1 MPSVHADPDQTD
13 AGAYGMVISLIATTV
28 KRLGAV
34 CLAFVVLW
42 HVARH
47 AGPQACEAIV
57 HVARPGVIVS
67 VDTRS
72 YRVDSIEDSPVVCEL
87 TPGTHT
93 VKVQRDELLLGEED
107 FTVEAGKQVV
117 LYPIA
122 RRMAAPAVAS
132 SGPESVSASESARPV
147 GLAVRITKP
156 AAINH

>member
-1 MPSVHADPDQTD
+1 
-13 AGAYGMVISLIATTV
+13 MVISLIATTV

-34 CLAFVVLW
+34 CLALVIFW
-42 HVARH
+42 HVAQH
-47 AGPQACEAIV
+47 AGPQAGEAIV

-72 YRVDSIEDSPVVCEL
+72 YRIDSIEDSPVVCEL

-93 VKVQRDELLLGEED
+93 VKVLRDDLLLGEED

-122 RRMAAPAVAS
+122 RPRAAPALAS
-132 SGPESVSASESARPV
+132 SGPESVSASESARRV
-147 GLAVRITKP
+147 GLAVHIPKP
-156 AAINH
+156 TAINH

>member
-1 MPSVHADPDQTD
+1 
-13 AGAYGMVISLIATTV
+13 MVISLIATTV

-47 AGPQACEAIV
+47 AGPQVGQAIV
-57 HVARPGVIVS
+57 HVPRPGVIVS
-67 VDTRS
+67 IDNRS
-72 YRVDSIEDSPVVCEL
+72 YRIDSIEDSPVVCEL
-87 TPGTHT
+87 APGVHT
-93 VKVQRDELLLGEED
+93 VKVERDVLLLGDED

-122 RRMAAPAVAS
+122 RPMAVQAVAS
-132 SGPESVSASESARPV
+132 RGPGSVPASGSARPAAL
-147 GLAVRITKP
+147 GHRIPKP